1 MPSALERSFKTL
13 RAAALAYP
21 ESHEDFPWGHCAIKI
36 KNKIFVSFYLD
47 EAKSQLSLSTKL
59 PQSSEVALLLP
70 FATPTGYGLA
80 RSGWVTAAF
89 GPQDDVP
96 VDMLTGWIDESYRA
110 IAPARLSKQLTTPA
124 TKPASATSKSA
135 SSRPAKVSTKPAASP
150 SRPTK
155 PATKSASSRSHAT
168 KPAASTSRATK
179 PAAKPATKS
188 ASSRSASVSAK
199 PATSSSRAIKKTAKS
214 ASKSTRA
221 RSSTR

>member
-1 MPSALERSFKTL
+1 MLSALERPFKLL

-21 ESHEDFPWGHCAIKI
+21 ESHEDFPWGHCAIKV

-96 VDMLTGWIDESYRA
+96 IDMLRGWIDESYRA
-110 IAPARLSKQLTTPA
+110 VAPTKLAKQLTATPTTRPTKATSKPA
-124 TKPASATSKSA
+124 TKPA
-135 SSRPAKVSTKPAASP
+135 TKPTAK
-150 SRPTK
+150 PTK
-155 PATKSASSRSHAT
+155 APS
-168 KPAASTSRATK
+168 KPAPGAARA
-179 PAAKPATKS
+179 
-188 ASSRSASVSAK
+188 SAK
-199 PATSSSRAIKKTAKS
+199 PASTTAKS
-214 ASKSTRA
+214 TARA

>member
-1 MPSALERSFKTL
+1 MPSTLERSFKTL

-59 PQSSEVALLLP
+59 PQSNEVALLLP

-110 IAPARLSKQLTTPA
+110 IAPNKLTKQLTT
-124 TKPASATSKSA
+124 TTTTISKKPSK
-135 SSRPAKVSTKPAASP
+135 TTP
-150 SRPTK
+150 SR
-155 PATKSASSRSHAT
+155 SAKKTAKT
-168 KPAASTSRATK
+168 TSK
-179 PAAKPATKS
+179 PAAKST
-188 ASSRSASVSAK
+188 SSRSA
-199 PATSSSRAIKKTAKS
+199 KKAAKS
-214 ASKSTRA
+214 TTRA

>member
-21 ESHEDFPWGHCAIKI
+21 ESHEDFPWGHCAIKV
-36 KNKIFVSFYLD
+36 KNKIFASFYLD
-47 EAKSQLSLSTKL
+47 ETKPQLSLSTKL

-110 IAPARLSKQLTTPA
+110 IAPTKLAKQLTTKLARATTKPTLKPASKSA
-124 TKPASATSKSA
+124 TKPASA
-135 SSRPAKVSTKPAASP
+135 KVSTKPTAP
-150 SRPTK
+150 
-155 PATKSASSRSHAT
+155 
-168 KPAASTSRATK
+168 TSRATK
-179 PAAKPATKS
+179 P
-188 ASSRSASVSAK
+188 
-199 PATSSSRAIKKTAKS
+199 TAKS
-214 ASKSTRA
+214 ASKST
-221 RSSTR
+221 TR